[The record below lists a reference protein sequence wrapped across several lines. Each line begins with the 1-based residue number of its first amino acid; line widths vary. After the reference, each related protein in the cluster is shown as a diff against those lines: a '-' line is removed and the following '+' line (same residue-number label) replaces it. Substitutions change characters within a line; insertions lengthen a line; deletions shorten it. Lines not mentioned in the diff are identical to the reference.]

1 MENNIQKKD
10 GVSTLSCTN
19 NEIKINQIYIEILC
33 NLIRRQNI
41 SLLEKIGELE
51 CIPIQNLLS
60 KYIISKSRMKN
71 ILAEHLNN

>member
-1 MENNIQKKD
+1 MENNNQKED
-10 GVSTLSCTN
+10 NVSTLSCTN
-19 NEIKINQIYIEILC
+19 NEKKINQIYIEILC

-41 SLLEKIGELE
+41 SLLEKIGEIE

-71 ILAEHLNN
+71 ILAEHLNK